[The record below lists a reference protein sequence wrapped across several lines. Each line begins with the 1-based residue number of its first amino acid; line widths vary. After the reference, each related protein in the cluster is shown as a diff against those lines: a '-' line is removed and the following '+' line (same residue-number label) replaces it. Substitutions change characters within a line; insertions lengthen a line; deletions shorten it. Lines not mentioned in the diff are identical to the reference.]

1 MRRIPSLRST
11 LKGTVLVLTFAVVA
25 VGVGAWWTFGWL
37 RTPAPFSEPTEVVIE
52 NGASLGA
59 IADQLAAQ
67 GALTHPR
74 VFAWYVRAK
83 GAGERLHAGEYLISP
98 GTTPQTLLV
107 QLMRGDVVQHELR
120 ILEGW
125 TVAQVLAA
133 VAAEPVLAHQL
144 DSSASLP
151 ARLGIEQ
158 PSAEGWFFPDT
169 YKFTRNSTDVD
180 LLQRAHSRMTKELA
194 RVWREREDDLPY
206 TDPYQVLIMASIV
219 EKETGKEDERAKIAR
234 VFVSRLERG
243 MPLQTDPTVI
253 YGLGTDFDG
262 NLTRKH
268 LVGDNEYNTYIRR
281 GLPPTPI
288 ALPGRAALEAAVHP
302 ADGDFLYFVA
312 RGDGSSEFSATL
324 AQHVAAV
331 RRYQLGA
338 P

>member
-1 MRRIPSLRST
+1 MRSLRST
-11 LKGTVLVLTFAVVA
+11 VKVSVVGLLIA
-25 VGVGAWWTFGWL
+25 AIAAAWWTFGWL
-37 RTPAPFSEPTEVVIE
+37 RTPAPLTENAEVVIE
-52 NGASLGA
+52 NGTSLGV
-59 IADQLAAQ
+59 IADQLAAR
-67 GALTHPR
+67 GALKYPR
-74 VFAWYVRAK
+74 IFTWYVRAK
-83 GAGERLHAGEYLISP
+83 GSAERLHAGEYSIAP

-107 QLMRGDVVQHELR
+107 QLVRGDVVQHELR
-120 ILEGW
+120 LLEGW

-133 VAAEPVLAHQL
+133 LAAEPVLAHQV
-144 DSSASLP
+144 DSGALP
-151 ARLGIEQ
+151 ALLGIEQ
-158 PSAEGWFFPDT
+158 TSAEGWFFPDT
-169 YKFTRNSTDVD
+169 YKFTRNSVDVD
-180 LLQRAHSRMTKELA
+180 LLRRAHSRMKAELR
-194 RVWREREDDLPY
+194 RVWQEREGGLPY

-253 YGLGTDFDG
+253 YGLGADFDG
-262 NLTRKH
+262 NLKRKH
-268 LVGDNEYNTYIRR
+268 LAGDNAYNTYVRR

-302 ADGDFLYFVA
+302 AAGDFLYFVA
-312 RGDGSSEFSATL
+312 RGDGSSEFSTTL